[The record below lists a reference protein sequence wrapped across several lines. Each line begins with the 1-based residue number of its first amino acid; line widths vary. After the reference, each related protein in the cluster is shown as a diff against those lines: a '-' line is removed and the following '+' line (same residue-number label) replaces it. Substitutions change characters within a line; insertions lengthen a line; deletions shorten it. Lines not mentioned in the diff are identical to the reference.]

1 MRPVCAA
8 GDRLRVAAVGQT
20 AYDAD
25 ASALRTVWT
34 DVRGT
39 RMHAVAIGAGAP
51 VVLVHGYGVSGAY
64 MLPLA
69 RSLAA
74 SSSAFVPDLPGQ
86 GKSEQLRGA
95 ISLAEHADSVG
106 AWVEANEL
114 VRPAFVANS
123 MGCQVLTELAVRRP
137 ELVGPMV
144 LVGPTVDP
152 ARRGRRHQLFS
163 ALRDSAREPFSLIA
177 LAARDDIAA
186 GPRVLLSTARA
197 VLADRIEERLP
208 LIEQPTV
215 VVHGDQDAFVGREWA
230 ERVATLLPRG
240 RLQVV
245 PGEPH
250 AVHYTRPE
258 LVAALVHEL
267 LVEEGEHRVGQL
279 VRGFQHRHVPAL
291 EVGEPRVG
299 KSLAPLVR
307 DVKRHEPVALAP
319 DEEGRRA
326 NGRELPA

>member
-1 MRPVCAA
+1 M
-8 GDRLRVAAVGQT
+8 AAVGQI
-20 AYDAD
+20 ACDPEP
-25 ASALRTVWT
+25 SVLRTIWT
-34 DVRGT
+34 EVRGA

-51 VVLVHGYGVSGAY
+51 VVLVHGYGVSGEY

-69 RSLAA
+69 RSLAG
-74 SSSAFVPDLPGQ
+74 SFTAFVPDLPGQ

-95 ISLAEHADSVG
+95 INLAEHADSLG
-106 AWVEANEL
+106 AWVEGNEL

-123 MGCQVLTELAVRRP
+123 MGCQVVTELAVRRP
-137 ELVGPMV
+137 EQVGPMV

-163 ALRDSAREPFSLIA
+163 ALRDSAREPLSLIA
-177 LAARDDIAA
+177 LAARDDLTA

-215 VVHGDQDAFVGREWA
+215 IVHGDQDAFVGREWA
-230 ERVATLLPRG
+230 ERVVTLLPRG

-258 LVAALVHEL
+258 LVAVLVHEL

-279 VRGFQHRHVPAL
+279 VRGLQHRHVPAL
-291 EVGEPRVG
+291 KVGEPRVG
-299 KSLAPLVR
+299 QGLAPLVR

-319 DEEGRRA
+319 DKQGRSA
-326 NGRELPA
+326 NGGELPA